1 MIEHA
6 DELMQKYYISKVEA
20 DYFVFQ
26 GEITNQAYQSKKQNI
41 NILLKSGKIK
51 DIVKASDQLNLK
63 ALSKPV
69 TKYYMCY
76 PKKKM

>member
-1 MIEHA
+1 VLHSEA
-6 DELMQKYYISKVEA
+6 LKNKYDISTYEA
-20 DYFVFQ
+20 DYFVFK
-26 GEITNQAYQSKKQNI
+26 GEITNQAYQIKKQNI

-51 DIVKASDQLNLK
+51 DIVKVSDQLNLK

-76 PKKKM
+76 PKNKM

>member
-1 MIEHA
+1 M
-6 DELMQKYYISKVEA
+6 DKYNIAKFEA

-26 GEITNQAYQSKKQNI
+26 GKITNQAYQNKKEHI
-41 NILLKSGKIK
+41 NILLKSGKVK
-51 DIVKASDQLNLK
+51 DIVKVSDHLNLK
-63 ALSKPV
+63 ALSKVV